1 MAGENAVPRLSQAMA
16 VASSYLDAAIR
27 VLLLGLIAVLPFK
40 ALLVVERNGFL
51 LLLLLLVLWCL
62 YNGQLFYRKT
72 PYDVM
77 LLSFVL
83 WVGFTIPFAAFP
95 SYSLKEY
102 GKLLQWMV
110 VLYAVVHFLGDV
122 RYRQGLLSVVGC
134 SLLIVS
140 VNGLTQF
147 NLTNPQAIVSF
158 FPSEVWLT
166 TYLVMTIPF
175 CLAAA
180 FGENPP
186 RVKRTGAV
194 LSILSVACLLS
205 TQSRAGLVAFMT
217 ELVAMAWLVRT
228 TFAKWVAG
236 LVALSL
242 VAVVIIAVTIKSPSV
257 SGENPQAQS
266 SIPVRTGVATI
277 VHRLDIWRFTLSEIA
292 EHWIVGIGY
301 GGQTYSLLYGK
312 ESETVE
318 PGHLSVKDKGTHNIF
333 LYLALH
339 VGIAGMVLFMW
350 FLFRTIRTT
359 LQEYREAR
367 DWMSKMVLA
376 GAAGSLVGLF
386 VRLQFD
392 QMLVGSLAILFW
404 VLLAMAV
411 AHYPSLQSRTNETVE
426 S

>member
-1 MAGENAVPRLSQAMA
+1 MAVENAVPRLSQAMA

-27 VLLLGLIAVLPFK
+27 VVLLGLIALLPFK
-40 ALLVVERNGFL
+40 GLLVIERNGFL

-77 LLSFVL
+77 LFSFVL

-110 VLYAVVHFLGDV
+110 MLYAVIHFLGDV
-122 RYRQGLLSVVGC
+122 RYRQGLLSVLGC

-140 VNGLTQF
+140 VKGLTQF
-147 NLTNPQAIVSF
+147 NLTNPQTIVSF

-180 FGENPP
+180 FDASPP
-186 RVKRTGAV
+186 SVKVTGAV
-194 LSILSVACLLS
+194 LSVLSVVCLLS
-205 TQSRAGLVAFMT
+205 TQSRAGLIAFMT
-217 ELVAMAWLVRT
+217 ELVATAWLVRT
-228 TFAKWVAG
+228 ASAKWVAG
-236 LVALSL
+236 LVTLSL

-257 SGENPQAQS
+257 SGDDPQAQS
-266 SIPVRTGVATI
+266 SIPVKTGVATI
-277 VHRLDIWRFTLSEIA
+277 VHRLDIWRFTLSETA
-292 EHWIVGIGY
+292 KHWIVGIGY
-301 GGQTYSLLYGK
+301 GGQTYSLLYGQ

-318 PGHLSVKDKGTHNIF
+318 PGHLSVKDKGTHNIV

-339 VGIAGMVLFMW
+339 VGIAGMALFLW
-350 FLFRTIRTT
+350 FYYRATRTT
-359 LQEYREAR
+359 LHEYREAR

-376 GAAGSLVGLF
+376 GSTGSMIGLF

-404 VLLAMAV
+404 VLLAMAIV
-411 AHYPSLQSRTNETVE
+411 HFSSFNSRITGGVST
-426 S
+426 